1 MQKLCTKYGYRLST
15 KHSALVDIA
24 VDCWKAL
31 NPEPNLAGDPIS
43 PLATAK
49 RRAPSKTASTSL
61 RAAPAAGMTVGGS
74 SSKPKPKPKVRPK
87 PTARAKDKA
96 RDMDIDEDYEDA
108 ALEYAAMMEAEDS
121 EGAESDISSA
131 DVPLAR
137 AQNKGKGEGKAK
149 NKPPA
154 KPMPTSITGKA
165 GKAASQVRT
174 AAKYDASDL
183 ESITSHPSASGTG
196 TGTGTESGVEH
207 EPDSRPMEVRFR
219 EMVVSDP
226 ELYLRILYYEP
237 IHFDEFVSR
246 AIRAGLKDRRD
257 KGWKIALKKFLDF
270 EVGFQCSR
278 RLLSG
283 KHWRWRVYRWRRVVC

>member
-1 MQKLCTKYGYRLST
+1 MQKLCTKYGYRLSS
-15 KHSALVDIA
+15 KHSALVEIA
-24 VDCWKAL
+24 VNCWKAL
-31 NPEPNLAGDPIS
+31 NPAPNIAGEPIS
-43 PLATAK
+43 PLAIKKT
-49 RRAPSKTASTSL
+49 RAPSKAASATLRTATQ
-61 RAAPAAGMTVGGS
+61 AYTTVGSS
-74 SSKPKPKPKVRPK
+74 SSKPKPNPKPKSK
-87 PTARAKDKA
+87 PAAKAKDKA
-96 RDMDIDEDYEDA
+96 RDLVIDEEYEDA

-137 AQNKGKGEGKAK
+137 AQNKGKGKGKAK
-149 NKPPA
+149 NKPPG
-154 KPMPTSITGKA
+154 KPKPTSITGKA

-196 TGTGTESGVEH
+196 TGAESGVEH
-207 EPDSRPMEVRFR
+207 EHDTRPMEVRFR
-219 EMVVSDP
+219 EMVLSDP

-257 KGWKIALKKFLDF
+257 KGWKIALKRFLDF

-283 KHWRWRVYRWRRVVC
+283 KHWRWRVDRWRRVVC